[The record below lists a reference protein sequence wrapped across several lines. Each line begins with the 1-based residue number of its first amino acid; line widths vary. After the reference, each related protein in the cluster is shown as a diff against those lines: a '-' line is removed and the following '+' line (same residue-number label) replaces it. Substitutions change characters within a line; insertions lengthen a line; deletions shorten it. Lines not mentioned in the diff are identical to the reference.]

1 MRTIF
6 RVALWSLAGVAVLA
20 AGAYLYLR
28 NADLSVYE
36 EQIED
41 FLSDA
46 IGHTLDIDGLFELSF
61 GNLTRIT
68 AEKITVSNTDW
79 QPDPVIMSVGHF
91 SVTVDLWSLVFGPVI
106 VEDLDIRDVH
116 VRLKR
121 NSELQANWESGTASD
136 ASARKGEFNP
146 ELIAFKEVR
155 VKDVQFTFTDPARR
169 RPLNVTLDH
178 LTVNPDE
185 NNILDLDLRG
195 MLNELPLWGDG
206 KLGPWESL
214 LDGQEISADLILTLG
229 GVRFAVEGTIA
240 DLPTLTGVEMSFGLS
255 GPAIDRV
262 AEVLGLPPFAEGEFD
277 VKGRIRKLDEGN
289 QLRFEGNLGAI
300 DIFASGIIDRLI
312 NPERVQLDFSFSGP
326 DIKYVA
332 EVFNVEGARAEDF
345 QVSGNLKKDGRRF
358 TFSETRARIGANV
371 LRFDGWLDF
380 EGSLPDGDITL
391 NASGPDF
398 SVIGPFIRV
407 HGIPAAT
414 FNIDGRIQKTG
425 ANWRIDDIEALIG
438 ENRIAANGAFGER
451 GSEQTEINFAAS
463 GPDVSV
469 LKDMTGL
476 KGLPA
481 RPFDISALVK
491 PVRAGVMLEGAK
503 GVFGDNYL
511 DVDGV
516 IGTGKGLTGTSLN
529 VRGKGPELNN
539 VALLTGVPHL
549 PSGPFEF
556 AGHVRIDRDT
566 LYVNDATAVAG
577 GMRGSADGTVSLGS
591 DLGEFDLEVSVS
603 GSDVANLMQA
613 AWLKRIAG
621 EPFEFA
627 GRIRHRGEEYQL
639 DSVSATVGN
648 LEFSVDGELTGAGE
662 TADLSVKAWSP
673 DSAMLSKLTGLDD
686 LPVGALS
693 VNGRVERKA
702 KTLEFT
708 DMEIRVGEYSFV
720 ADGMLS
726 TAPKSNRSDLSFS
739 ASGPELE
746 QLGLPF
752 GLDIFPAE
760 PFSISGEVNGIPTG
774 FVVEKLVAR
783 IDDNDIYGKFTADL
797 REKPEITGFLSS
809 SYLDLRE
816 RLLPADTDAAGT
828 IEEKS
833 EYLFSDKPLDIEWLQ
848 AANIDVTIELGR
860 ILISGGE
867 LQDFHVG
874 LKLWDGALD
883 IDPISFHGPDGTL
896 SGRLH
901 FGPSNGSHAL
911 DVLVNAE
918 NLHLGWLAS
927 DDQERATLPPITGK
941 LELRGTGSS
950 AHDLLAA
957 SNGKL
962 SLRQGAGRIK
972 VLDSTRFLGDL
983 VLQIIRTLN
992 PLRSAKEPMTVQ
1004 CAIYDVDIKDGIATI
1019 EYSALQTDKLTIVA
1033 RGTVNFGNERLGLS
1047 VRAMPREGLGISIS
1061 SVAAS
1066 FLKVGGTLQRP
1077 QMKIDSTASI
1087 TTGGAAVATGGLS
1100 LVAKGLWNRIKAQSD
1115 ICKDRESQQE

>member
-1 MRTIF
+1 MRTFF
-6 RVALWSLAGVAVLA
+6 RVALCLLAGIAILA
-20 AGAYLYLR
+20 AGAYMYLQ

-36 EQIED
+36 EPIED

-46 IGHTLDIDGLFELSF
+46 IGHPLDIDGLFELRF

-68 AEKITVSNTDW
+68 AEKITVSNSDW
-79 QPDPVIMSVGHF
+79 QSDPVIMSIGHF
-91 SVTVDLWSLVFGPVI
+91 AITVDLWSLVFGPI
-106 VEDLDIRDVH
+106 IIDDIDIRDVY
-116 VRLKR
+116 VRLER
-121 NSELQANWESGTASD
+121 NAELQANWESGGASD
-136 ASARKGEFNP
+136 DSGQKGEFNP
-146 ELIAFKEVR
+146 ELIVFKEVR
-155 VKDVQFTFTDPARR
+155 VQNVQFMLADPARR

-195 MLNELPLWGDG
+195 MINDVPLWGDG
-206 KLGPWESL
+206 KLGPWENL
-214 LDGQEISADLILTLG
+214 LDGQDISADLDLTFG

-240 DLPTLTGVEMSFGLS
+240 DLPTLTGVEMSLGIS

-277 VKGRIRKLDEGN
+277 VNGRIRKLDEGN
-289 QLRFEGNLGAI
+289 QLTFEGNLGAI
-300 DIFASGIIDRLI
+300 NLLATGNVDQLI
-312 NPERVQLDFSFSGP
+312 NPERVRLDFSFSGP

-332 EVFNVEGARAEDF
+332 EVFNIKGARAESF
-345 QVSGNLKKDGRRF
+345 QVSGDLKKDGR
-358 TFSETRARIGANV
+358 TFAFSKTRARIGENI

-380 EGSLPDGDITL
+380 KGLLPDGDITL
-391 NASGPDF
+391 NASGPDL
-398 SVIGPFIRV
+398 SVIGPFIGIP
-407 HGIPAAT
+407 GIPAET
-414 FNIDGRIQKTG
+414 FNIDGRVQKTG
-425 ANWRIDDIEALIG
+425 TNWRVDDIEAVVG
-438 ENRIAANGAFGER
+438 ENRITANGAFGGR
-451 GSEQTEINFAAS
+451 GSEQTKISFAAS
-463 GPDVSV
+463 GPDVSI
-469 LKDMTGL
+469 LMDMTGL

-481 RPFDISALVK
+481 RPFDISAIVK

-511 DVDGV
+511 EVDGV

-539 VALLTGVPHL
+539 VALLTGVPYL

-556 AGHVRIDRDT
+556 TAHVRIDRNT

-577 GMRGSADGTVSLGS
+577 GMRGSADGTVSLGR

-613 AWLKRIAG
+613 AWLERFAG
-621 EPFEFA
+621 EPFEIA
-627 GRIRHRGEEYQL
+627 GHIRHRDEEYVL
-639 DSVSATVGN
+639 DSVRVIVAN
-648 LEFSVDGELTGAGE
+648 LELSVDGELTDGGE
-662 TADLSVKAWSP
+662 TADLSVKASSP
-673 DSAMLSKLTGLDD
+673 DSAMLSKLTGLHN

-693 VNGRVERKA
+693 ANGRVERKG

-708 DMEIRVGEYSFV
+708 NMEIRVGENSFV
-720 ADGMLS
+720 VDGTLS

-752 GLDIFPAE
+752 GLDILPAK
-760 PFSISGEVNGIPTG
+760 PFSISGEVSGIPTG
-774 FVVEKLVAR
+774 FAVEELVVR
-783 IDDNDIYGKFTADL
+783 IGDNDIYGKFTADL

-816 RLLPADTDAAGT
+816 RLLPADAEAAGA
-828 IEEKS
+828 IGEKS
-833 EYLFSDKPLDIEWLQ
+833 EFLFSDKPLRTEWLQ
-848 AANIDVTIELGR
+848 AANIDVTIETGR

-911 DVLVNAE
+911 DVLINAE
-918 NLHLGWLAS
+918 NVHLGWLAS
-927 DDQERATLPPITGK
+927 ADQERATLPPITGK
-941 LELRGTGSS
+941 LELRGTGGS
-950 AHDLLAA
+950 AHDLLAT

-962 SLRQGAGRIK
+962 SVRQGTGQIK

-983 VLQIIRTLN
+983 VLQVIRTLS

-1004 CAIYDVDIKDGIATI
+1004 CAIHDIDIKDGVATI
-1019 EYSALQTDKLTIVA
+1019 ENSALQTDRLTIVA
-1033 RGTVNFGNERLGLS
+1033 RGTVNFSNERLGLS
-1047 VRAMPREGLGISIS
+1047 VRATPREGLGISIS

-1066 FLKVGGTLQRP
+1066 FMKVGGTLQRP

-1100 LVAKGLWNRIKAQSD
+1100 LVATGLWNRIKAQSD
-1115 ICKDRESQQE
+1115 ICKDRKSQQ